1 MTPPEPDPVSHLNQG
16 PQFGRY
22 APSPSGRLHVGNL
35 RTALVAWL
43 AARASDR
50 GFLVRIEDLDPDRS
64 HTAVAEQQLEDL
76 ASIDLDWDTEPIQQ
90 SERDG
95 AYSGALTR
103 LEDAGLVYPCWCTRA
118 ELASAAPHDPQRPY
132 SGKCRHLTVAER
144 AERQSRANR
153 PPSLRVSLGDVE
165 VEWNDLLMGSQSGV
179 SSDPVVR
186 RADGVFAYHLAVVVD
201 DAAQNVDQVVRGDD
215 LSDSVPTQAA
225 LYDALGLSR
234 PTWGHVPLVV
244 ESDGTRLA
252 KRERSVTLAR
262 WGDDGTA
269 LAKLGASLGLC
280 GPEDS
285 DITAADL
292 LKGFDL
298 ATIPPEPWVL
308 DRPF

>member
-1 MTPPEPDPVSHLNQG
+1 MTPPERDPLSLPNPS

-43 AARASDR
+43 TARSSDR

-64 HTAVAEQQLEDL
+64 HTAVADQQLEDL
-76 ASIDLDWDTEPIQQ
+76 ASIGLDWDTEPIHQ
-90 SERDG
+90 SERDN
-95 AYSGALTR
+95 AYSGALAR
-103 LEDAGLVYPCWCTRA
+103 LDAAGLVYPCWCTRA

-132 SGKCRHLTVAER
+132 AGKCRGLNDAER
-144 AERQSRANR
+144 AERQARANR

-165 VEWNDLLMGSQSGV
+165 VSWNDLLMGSQSGV

-225 LYDALGLSR
+225 LYDALGLPR

-285 DITAADL
+285 DVTAADL
-292 LKGFDL
+292 RTNFHL
-298 ATIPPEPWVL
+298 ASVPREPWVL